1 MKNWKNIL
9 LIIVAMGLTL
19 SLNAQEEPSWK
30 ETLPRHDF
38 QFGIGDPALL
48 SYGVGDV
55 LLYNLNCNSAHC
67 GYGYY
72 FGGDA
77 DSWFYND
84 VVNTLTFAT
93 PTLNFE
99 YRYRFAKWFW
109 FGGAVSYT
117 GIFKQYKD
125 RITKETLARTGMH
138 YVSIMP
144 SVRFSWLNTKYITL
158 YSGLSLGCTIAFG
171 REYWPDIPNNDIEY
185 DLFSGVGFC
194 GQLTAV
200 GIQGG
205 KNWYGFAEVGFGH
218 QGFVKAGFGYKFN
231 KKKSE

>member
-1 MKNWKNIL
+1 MKKIIAIL
-9 LIIVAMGLTL
+9 LLSVAALTL
-19 SLNAQEEPSWK
+19 HAQEEPSWK
-30 ETLPRHDF
+30 ETLPRHDV
-38 QFGIGDPALL
+38 QFGIGDPVLL

-109 FGGAVSYT
+109 FGFAISYVD
-117 GIFKQYKD
+117 IFKQYKD
-125 RITKETLARTGMH
+125 RVTQETLLKTNMN
-138 YVSIMP
+138 YISIMP
-144 SVRFSWLNTKYITL
+144 SVRFSWLNKKYITL
-158 YSGLSLGCTIAFG
+158 YSGLSLGCTFVTG
-171 REYWPDIPNNDIEY
+171 KEYWPDLPKDNIVY
-185 DLFSGVGFC
+185 DPFDFGFC